1 MEEHIAQSTE
11 GNCCMKPREH
21 PFLDMD
27 FGVCSKSE
35 VEVKTHEN
43 VMVSSC
49 ANEMVDDEVRRSR
62 KRRHRRGKSVHK
74 HRFSKHRRDLLARAL
89 RGGNNHRVLG
99 APRNDN
105 DFLMSQYIEGLHVVD
120 ETHNPTSNGHHRL
133 ADPTKLDP
141 ACFFPEDDDIPR
153 HHFSPSSSPGSG
165 SYSPTT
171 SGSIYSDYSSLPS
184 SPDDLNHGGLNHYD
198 NPHPTSQPHEEDA
211 AARVDSYNRGI
222 VMDGT
227 DADFLQRNFEE
238 EYNNNIT
245 RGLQEA
251 TKEELISKCMK
262 LTEKLKQ
269 LEQRKVLRLIPSD
282 VSREP
287 RFSC

>member
-1 MEEHIAQSTE
+1 
-11 GNCCMKPREH
+11 
-21 PFLDMD
+21 
-27 FGVCSKSE
+27 
-35 VEVKTHEN
+35 
-43 VMVSSC
+43 
-49 ANEMVDDEVRRSR
+49 
-62 KRRHRRGKSVHK
+62 
-74 HRFSKHRRDLLARAL
+74 
-89 RGGNNHRVLG
+89 
-99 APRNDN
+99 
-105 DFLMSQYIEGLHVVD
+105 MSQYIEGLHVVD
-120 ETHNPTSNGHHRL
+120 ETHNPTSNGHPRL

-141 ACFFPEDDDIPR
+141 TWFFPEDDDIPR
-153 HHFSPSSSPGSG
+153 HHFSPNSSPGSG

-184 SPDDLNHGGLNHYD
+184 SPDDLNHGGLNQYD

-211 AARVDSYNRGI
+211 AAKVDSYNRGI
-222 VMDGT
+222 VIDGT